1 MSDYTFLTLPQA
13 STRKSGRLHEQLVSE
28 RALSQKLRERLAA
41 ERAKM
46 PRVRH
51 EFGSHPDVFMPG
63 WHILPKEQD
72 SATIKI
78 ALCRK
83 YRAKKKISRR
93 QSLRAKAAFND
104 ALKEM
109 QEPMFGPC

>member
-1 MSDYTFLTLPQA
+1 MHDTYQFRLTLVEKEN
-13 STRKSGRLHEQLVSE
+13 SRLQQE
-28 RALSQKLRERLAA
+28 LRENLAYTEKLLRRLAA